1 MWLGLLISICMEA
14 SSFSP
19 EGVRRGGERAMG
31 ECFDL
36 NGSIYHTCFGI
47 LKDNHERE
55 REGEEGGEAALTCVA
70 V

>member
-1 MWLGLLISICMEA
+1 MEA

-55 REGEEGGEAALTCVA
+55 RERERREERRR
-70 V
+70 